1 MGNMWKCSNVHTWLS
16 IDNYFLL
23 EWWRF
28 TFFFILK
35 QVSAHMQLVCHIK
48 FHVDFWRYWGERE
61 TKSRE
66 QSSLCSTWRNAVSNS
81 PSLIPTRST
90 ILVPIINPKPTS
102 LWFPVI
108 WASNRPILQL
118 DPFFNSIGYL
128 FGWDLPQ
135 ILRLY
140 SDTRLPKIPAA
151 ATPAPPPL
159 FGATRLL
166 SP

>member
-118 DPFFNSIGYL
+118 NRVPLWVGSTPNPPVI
-128 FGWDLPQ
+128 Q
-135 ILRLY
+135 RH
-140 SDTRLPKIPAA
+140 
-151 ATPAPPPL
+151 PAPQDSGSGDTCPSTALRCHAPVI
-159 FGATRLL
+159 AIN
-166 SP
+166 